1 MSSVYEGMESRNTG
15 SASPPG
21 RWGFNHETLA
31 AWNLAVSR
39 KHLLMLICVCLSVCL
54 YVCSRAIVYCV
65 RYLCNVITFDYEST
79 K

>member
-1 MSSVYEGMESRNTG
+1 MCMRGSRAGTQG
-15 SASPPG
+15 AHLHQG
-21 RWGFNHETLA
+21 DGGFNHETL

-54 YVCSRAIVYCV
+54 YVCARAIAYYV